1 MILRLRIHYRTLSGY
16 TTLNIHNTQQ
26 LGCALSVYS
35 NEQPQQ
41 ITKFEKSSFP
51 SVSAVCLAK
60 QINKSMK
67 QLNERKPIQ
76 QDINRISQYRR
87 KFGAAEDKAELDAA
101 FAELKSKAGN
111 VSGDSLSNWDK
122 ASLRIATEYVDEEN
136 RNEFRRVI
144 NRILELAG
152 LSPEMEKHIYQR
164 QQIKKNELKRMN

>member
-51 SVSAVCLAK
+51 SVYAVSLANL
-60 QINKSMK
+60 INKSMK
-67 QLNERKPIQ
+67 LNERKPIQ
-76 QDINRISQYRR
+76 QDINRIAQYR
-87 KFGAAEDKAELDAA
+87 KKYGAAEDKAELDAA

-122 ASLRIATEYVDEEN
+122 ASLRIATEYVDEKN
-136 RNEFRRVI
+136 RDEFRRTI
-144 NRILELAG
+144 NRILKLAG
-152 LSPEMEKHIYQR
+152 LSPEIEKRIYQR
-164 QQIKKNELKRMN
+164 QKIERKKIEKKK